1 MTLEASIET
10 GTRPVSANLSPLD
23 AWKSGPSCGSRRWP
37 AVPRVAASTQG
48 GCDLQAR
55 PGPKSCSPL
64 ADSARNRHRARR
76 VTLRSVEAGA
86 GAQVHDGHGRGP

>member
-55 PGPKSCSPL
+55 PGTEVLFPVSGF
-64 ADSARNRHRARR
+64 SA
-76 VTLRSVEAGA
+76 
-86 GAQVHDGHGRGP
+86 